1 MMKAYVHN
9 KGKLLSYQ
17 LTLVYPAC
25 TWTFVDSFKHLL
37 IVSNIYSQTVTL
49 KTDSFIFIGN
59 YTEPTTSPSPP
70 CSCKGRR
77 CSAI

>member
-25 TWTFVDSFKHLL
+25 TWTFVDSFKHLFTN
-37 IVSNIYSQTVTL
+37 SDTQNRFIY
-49 KTDSFIFIGN
+49 F
-59 YTEPTTSPSPP
+59 YW
-70 CSCKGRR
+70 
-77 CSAI
+77 